1 MAKKKEDYI
10 AELKDLAPEGYN
22 PPEDLN
28 LDDIKLMINGLKAA
42 EQLAQVQ
49 DELKGKTEAVEELES
64 LNKEMSEQIERLEE
78 GVKTGK
84 VKAIVKGAKKKYEV
98 AIPSARVKI
107 DGTYQMVNADVLK
120 KSPKLVDQIAKISG
134 QQILKEV

>member
-10 AELKDLAPEGYN
+10 AELTQLAPEGYN

-28 LDDIKLMINGLKAA
+28 LEDIKLMIQGLKAMDQVA
-42 EQLAQVQ
+42 ELQE
-49 DELKGKTEAVEELES
+49 ELKAKNGAVEELEA

-84 VKAIVKGAKKKYEV
+84 VKSIVKGSKKKYEV

-107 DGTYQMVNADVLK
+107 NGAYKLVNAEVLK
-120 KSPKLVDQIAKISG
+120 ESPKLVDQIAEING